1 MKTQT
6 LKGTTVLVGLAMAV
20 VLAALGCR
28 ETMYPFARAFG
39 SPPESELA
47 QCREAFRLLQ
57 SCLATGRVQVQ
68 PVLFIEDGRRQWRH
82 DLAQAIVTEAGAHT
96 KANWVAVAPPRKLP
110 SPQWAPTK
118 CATYGSARQP
128 MRNGSGQHA
137 RRRTTSGARKSSAKR
152 ARSTPFKWVFSM
164 PRGRL
169 PTPAFLIPTTLGKI
183 CFRRTLT

>member
-82 DLAQAIVTEAGAHT
+82 DLAQAIVTLPDGRI
-96 KANWVAVAPPRKLP
+96 VA
-110 SPQWAPTK
+110 
-118 CATYGSARQP
+118 ARQ
-128 MRNGSGQHA
+128 
-137 RRRTTSGARKSSAKR
+137 
-152 ARSTPFKWVFSM
+152 
-164 PRGRL
+164 GRL
-169 PTPAFLIPTTLGKI
+169 LATSFHPELTDDTRCHAAFLTLAS
-183 CFRRTLT
+183 